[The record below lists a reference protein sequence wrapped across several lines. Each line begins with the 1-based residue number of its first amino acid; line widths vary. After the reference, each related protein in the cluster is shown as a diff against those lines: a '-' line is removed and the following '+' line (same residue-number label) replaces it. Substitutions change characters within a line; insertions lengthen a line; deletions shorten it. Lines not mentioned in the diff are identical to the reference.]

1 MQTTISKMS
10 NKTLTV
16 DVREDIRRG
25 NEPFSKI
32 MNAVANLGADEQILL
47 IAPFEPAPLYSVLKR
62 QGFGHESRQTKSGD
76 WEVLFTRDASVQLVG
91 KMPEAPPFDVRKAME
106 SAVARSTELSQKSS
120 TISQIVEV
128 DARGLE
134 PPQPLVKILESLA
147 ELPPGAELRGR
158 TDRRPMHL
166 YAQLEERGF
175 AAETEEQSDGSFCT
189 RIYRR

>member
-47 IAPFEPAPLYSVLKR
+47 IAPFEPAPLFSVLKR
-62 QGFGHESRQTKSGD
+62 QGFGHESRQTESGD
-76 WEVLFTRDASVQLVG
+76 WEVLFTRDASAQPVR
-91 KMPEAPPFDVRKAME
+91 KMPEAPPFDARKAME
-106 SAVARSTELSQKSS
+106 GTVARSTERSQKGS
-120 TISQIVEV
+120 TTLRIVEV

-158 TDRRPMHL
+158 TDRRPLHL

-175 AAETEEQSDGSFCT
+175 TAETLEQTDGSFLT
-189 RIYRR
+189 HVWRR